1 MKKSELETLYRDH
14 FQKVYNYVYYRVLDP
29 VVAED
34 VTSDVF
40 VKVVTHF
47 NRFDPSRASFSTW
60 VMTIAHNA
68 LVDHYRAR
76 KACVSIDETAQK
88 EPQYEDDYPALDDR
102 QAEIALLLSRL
113 CPEDR
118 EIIFMKFH
126 EEMKNVDIARALS
139 MNPATVATRIRRA
152 LQTMRTHVKDAQR

>member
-29 VVAED
+29 AVAED

-68 LVDHYRAR
+68 AR
-76 KACVSIDETAQK
+76 FT
-88 EPQYEDDYPALDDR
+88 
-102 QAEIALLLSRL
+102 
-113 CPEDR
+113 
-118 EIIFMKFH
+118 
-126 EEMKNVDIARALS
+126 
-139 MNPATVATRIRRA
+139 TVASSTRLSVSSTRSSI
-152 LQTMRTHVKDAQR
+152 V